1 MVTMNMARKLRD
13 GFTLVEVILAI
24 AVLAIVLVA
33 VSTTIVSSIQHNV
46 TSGSRS
52 QASQVLNYFGR
63 RIAGGEIDNLGGTEW
78 DYGELPGAFQDLTRE
93 SNLADSALY
102 RAEIA
107 QLPSM
112 ALGATAVPHYRI
124 TVCWEGANGESCVS
138 GDTAGA
144 GPGSTSGELL
154 PGIN

>member
-1 MVTMNMARKLRD
+1 MFTPSLRRTSA

-24 AVLAIVLVA
+24 SVLAIVLVA

-52 QASQVLNYFGR
+52 QAAQVMNYFGR
-63 RIAGGEIDNLGGTEW
+63 RIAGGEISSLGGTSW
-78 DYGELPGAFQDLTRE
+78 DYGELHTSFHDLKRE
-93 SNLADSALY
+93 GNLADTSLY

-107 QLPSM
+107 QLPNIG
-112 ALGATAVPHYRI
+112 LGDTSIPHFRI
-124 TVCWEGANGESCVS
+124 TVCWDGANGESCVV
-138 GDTAGA
+138 GNTAGP
-144 GPGSTSGELL
+144 GPGSTGGEIL

>member
-1 MVTMNMARKLRD
+1 MVTMSTARRLRD

-63 RIAGGEIDNLGGTEW
+63 RIAGGEIDSLGGTEW

-102 RAEIA
+102 SAEVE
-107 QLPSM
+107 QLPNIG
-112 ALGATAVPHYRI
+112 LGDTAIPHYRI
-124 TVCWEGANGESCVS
+124 TVCWDGANGESCVS

>member
-1 MVTMNMARKLRD
+1 MVTMSTIRRFRD

-33 VSTTIVSSIQHNV
+33 VSTTIVSSIQHNLA
-46 TSGSRS
+46 SGSRS

-63 RIAGGEIDNLGGTEW
+63 RIAGGEIDSLGVTEW

-102 RAEIA
+102 RAEVE

-112 ALGATAVPHYRI
+112 VLGATAVPHYRI
-124 TVCWEGANGESCVS
+124 TVCWDGANGESCVS